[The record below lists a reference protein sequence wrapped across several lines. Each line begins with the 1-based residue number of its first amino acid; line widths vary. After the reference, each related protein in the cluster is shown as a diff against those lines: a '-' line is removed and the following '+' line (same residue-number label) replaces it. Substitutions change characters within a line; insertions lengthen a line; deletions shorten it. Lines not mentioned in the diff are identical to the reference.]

1 MSEAR
6 SQAQASP
13 DLYYDPY
20 DYEIDADPHPIWR
33 RMRDEA
39 PLYRNDKYDFWA
51 LSRFDD
57 VLSASLDDKT
67 FSSAHG
73 TVLELMQEEANES
86 PMMIWRDR
94 PEHTRL
100 RKLVSRAFSP
110 RQISRLEPEIRRIA
124 AGYLDALVG
133 AKKFDFLEDF
143 GNKLPVMV
151 ISTLLGVPE
160 EDREEIRH
168 WTDEL
173 LHRDEGEEDMGK
185 RHDEVSKNLWGYFGQ
200 YVAERRKHPKDDIMT
215 VLMNGEITGEDGE
228 PRRLSDVELLAFI
241 GLLSGAGNETVARL
255 LGWVGVLFAR
265 NPAERA
271 KLVADPSKIPNAVE
285 ELLRYEAPSPVQ
297 ARWVTQPV
305 EYHGVTLERGSKV
318 LLLTG
323 SAGRDD
329 REYPD
334 ADRFDV
340 DREIDRHVTLGFG
353 THFCL
358 GASLA
363 RLESRIAI
371 EETLKRFP
379 EWDVVWDETEWVHTS
394 TVRGYHRVPVTV

>member
-1 MSEAR
+1 VSEAR
-6 SQAQASP
+6 SQAQATP

-57 VLSASLDDKT
+57 VLSASLDDNT

-255 LGWVGVLFAR
+255 LGWVGVVFAR

-285 ELLRYEAPSPVQ
+285 ELLRYEA
-297 ARWVTQPV
+297 R
-305 EYHGVTLERGSKV
+305 R
-318 LLLTG
+318 LL
-323 SAGRDD
+323 D
-329 REYPD
+329 R
-334 ADRFDV
+334 
-340 DREIDRHVTLGFG
+340 
-353 THFCL
+353 
-358 GASLA
+358 
-363 RLESRIAI
+363 
-371 EETLKRFP
+371 
-379 EWDVVWDETEWVHTS
+379 
-394 TVRGYHRVPVTV
+394 

>member
-1 MSEAR
+1 
-6 SQAQASP
+6 
-13 DLYYDPY
+13 
-20 DYEIDADPHPIWR
+20 
-33 RMRDEA
+33 
-39 PLYRNDKYDFWA
+39 
-51 LSRFDD
+51 
-57 VLSASLDDKT
+57 
-67 FSSAHG
+67 
-73 TVLELMQEEANES
+73 
-86 PMMIWRDR
+86 
-94 PEHTRL
+94 
-100 RKLVSRAFSP
+100 
-110 RQISRLEPEIRRIA
+110 
-124 AGYLDALVG
+124 
-133 AKKFDFLEDF
+133 
-143 GNKLPVMV
+143 
-151 ISTLLGVPE
+151 VPE

-340 DREIDRHVTLGFG
+340 DRAIDRHVTLGFG